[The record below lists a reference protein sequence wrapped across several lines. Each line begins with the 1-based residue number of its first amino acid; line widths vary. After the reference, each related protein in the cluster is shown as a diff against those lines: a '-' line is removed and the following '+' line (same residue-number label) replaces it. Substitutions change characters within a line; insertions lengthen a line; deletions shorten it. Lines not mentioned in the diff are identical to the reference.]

1 MPTRLFAVDHSPYG
15 LVGLDQISQALS
27 GIGGAGGWQIDH
39 RWSIPLLLQAR
50 QAVPAVKLAC
60 LTSCS
65 EYGADGRTVQQA
77 GDVGRHDIGD

>member
-1 MPTRLFAVDHSPYG
+1 MMLFFVEGFSYG
-15 LVGLDQISQALS
+15 LVGLDQIGQAQS
-27 GIGGAGGWQIDH
+27 GVGGAGGWQIDH

-50 QAVPAVKLAC
+50 QAVPTVKLTGLA
-60 LTSCS
+60 SCS